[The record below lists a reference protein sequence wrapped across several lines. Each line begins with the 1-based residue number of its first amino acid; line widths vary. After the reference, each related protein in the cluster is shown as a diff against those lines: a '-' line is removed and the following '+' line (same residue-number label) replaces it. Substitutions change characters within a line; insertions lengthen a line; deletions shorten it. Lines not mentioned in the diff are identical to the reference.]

1 MFNDFKDK
9 IKLIK
14 YNIKLLKYHL
24 KEPDPGTLWYSW
36 LYSRY
41 RFLCKVWLYFIG
53 VLFIFF
59 LFIIYRFIKQHESL
73 VVFIYIYWFF
83 LSLFYIEFI
92 RV

>member
-1 MFNDFKDK
+1 MFNDFKEK
-9 IKLIK
+9 IELIK

-36 LYSRY
+36 LYSRS
-41 RFLCKVWLYFIG
+41 RFLGKVWLYFIG

>member
-1 MFNDFKDK
+1 MFNALKER
-9 IKLIK
+9 IELIQ

-36 LYSRY
+36 LYSY
-41 RFLCKVWLYFIG
+41 YLFIIKAWLYFIS
-53 VLFIFF
+53 LLLIFF
-59 LFIIYRFIKQHESL
+59 IFIIYRFIKQHESL
-73 VVFIYIYWFF
+73 IVFIYIYWFF

>member
-1 MFNDFKDK
+1 MFNDFKEK
-9 IKLIK
+9 IELIK

-24 KEPDPGTLWYSW
+24 KEPYPGTLWYSW
-36 LYSRY
+36 SYSRY
-41 RFLCKVWLYFIG
+41 RFLGKVWLYFIG

-83 LSLFYIEFI
+83 FSLFYIEFI